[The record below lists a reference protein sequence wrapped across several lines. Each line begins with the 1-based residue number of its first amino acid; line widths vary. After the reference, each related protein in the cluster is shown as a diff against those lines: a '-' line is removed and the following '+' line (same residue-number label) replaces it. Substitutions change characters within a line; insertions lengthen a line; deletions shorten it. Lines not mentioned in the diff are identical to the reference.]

1 MSEASAALGST
12 RLVLVLDV
20 QHILSAP
27 PVCAVG
33 FDNISWLSCL
43 WSEDLHICIRTLSCL
58 KNVSALLPGE
68 RRLPAGIP
76 QTPCGNASIY
86 IASKT
91 VRFTRQPF
99 RSPCVVHS
107 LHRHIGPARARVFLV
122 IFSLMIYIY
131 IYIVYS
137 EMCISLFY
145 LVSRDVASCL
155 ALL

>member
-43 WSEDLHICIRTLSCL
+43 WSEDLCIYVFELSEKRL
-58 KNVSALLPGE
+58 AALLPGE
-68 RRLPAGIP
+68 RRLPPGIP